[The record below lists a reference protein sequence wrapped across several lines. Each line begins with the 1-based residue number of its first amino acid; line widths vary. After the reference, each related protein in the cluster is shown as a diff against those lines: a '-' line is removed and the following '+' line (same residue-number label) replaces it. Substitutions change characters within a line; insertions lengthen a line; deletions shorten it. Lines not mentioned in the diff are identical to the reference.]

1 MYVSSNKI
9 AVLYDIFFFLSD
21 QIFFDRV
28 YLAYI
33 IHLGKIKLCIQMVG
47 RLKEK
52 EVDIKI

>member
-1 MYVSSNKI
+1 MYASSNKI